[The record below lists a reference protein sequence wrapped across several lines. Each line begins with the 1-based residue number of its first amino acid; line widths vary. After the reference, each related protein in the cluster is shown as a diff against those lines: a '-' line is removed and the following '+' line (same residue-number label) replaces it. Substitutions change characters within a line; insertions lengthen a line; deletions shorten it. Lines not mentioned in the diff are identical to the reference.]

1 MKTLQQLW
9 EELFQPLSA
18 FGYKKD
24 QGTTRLS
31 WSKEFLD
38 AQAFLRTYAETAG
51 LHCERDGWGNLLMT
65 VPGAEEL
72 PTVYTGSHLDS
83 VPHGG
88 KYDGALGITVPLAI
102 AKAWQQEGYRPR
114 RPLTIIAFAEEEGT
128 RFGRPCLG
136 SQSLTGKLQPREA
149 ENWRTAEGQSLD
161 ELLRQAGIS
170 GNPFQ
175 AHLLPGKCFLE
186 LHIEQGR
193 ALEDARLPLGI
204 VSAIVG
210 IRHYQFTW
218 EGITNH
224 AGTTAMKDRH
234 DALVAAAAMIEK
246 VYAYAKASS
255 TPQALK
261 EKPEWAI
268 VSTVGQIAAQPGAA
282 NVVPGKA
289 EHSLEIRCATEEGL
303 DRAIAFYKDAAGQIE
318 KTYGVSCEIRQLDQI
333 PPVPMDSALMQFF
346 EEAARSCGIPWQI
359 QPSWAGHDAMIL
371 SHELPTAMLFVPSQK
386 GISHAPEEYTPAE
399 EIGQAA
405 QVLKQVLEGLTEK

>member
-1 MKTLQQLW
+1 MKSLEQLW
-9 EELFQPLSA
+9 EDSFQPLSV
-18 FGYKKD
+18 FGYKEG

-31 WSKEFLD
+31 WSKEFME
-38 AQAFLRTYAETAG
+38 AQAFLQSYAQQTG
-51 LHCERDGWGNLLMT
+51 LQCERDGWGNLLMT
-65 VPGAEEL
+65 VPGREDL
-72 PTVYTGSHLDS
+72 PPVYTGSHLDS

-102 AKAWQQEGYRPR
+102 AKAWQQEGYCPR

-136 SQSLTGKLQPREA
+136 SQSLTGKLQKA
-149 ENWRTAEGQSLD
+149 EVATWRTEDGHSLT
-161 ELLRQAGIS
+161 ELLQAAGIE
-170 GNPFQ
+170 GDPFR

-193 ALEDARLPLGI
+193 ALEDARLPLGV

-218 EGITNH
+218 KGITNH

-234 DALVAAAAMIEK
+234 DALVAAADMIGQI
-246 VYAYAKASS
+246 YHYAKASS
-255 TPQALK
+255 TPEKLK

-268 VSTVGQIAAQPGAA
+268 VATVGQISAEPGAA

-289 EHSLEIRCATEEGL
+289 ENSLEIRCATEEGL
-303 DRAIAFYKDAAGQIE
+303 NRAIQFYQEAAKQLE
-318 KTYGVSCEIRQLDQI
+318 AEYGVTCEIRQLDQI
-333 PPVPMDSALMQFF
+333 PPVPMDKNLMQTF
-346 EEAARSCGIPWQI
+346 ESAAEALQIPYQI
-359 QPSWAGHDAMIL
+359 QPSWAGHDSMII

-386 GISHAPEEYTPAE
+386 GISHSPDEFTSAE
-399 EIGQAA
+399 DIGQAA
-405 QVLKQVLEGLTEK
+405 TVLKRVLEELTKE